1 VSGTARCSLL
11 AALACSAFA
20 CEVRPT
26 SGGLVEQARLGVFFG
41 GQIQQREE
49 VPRVLDGSQV
59 QGFRIVFR
67 EPLVESKRVRWE
79 LVLPPKSGAAEV
91 RVEKLG
97 EITVPVGQREVD
109 QVLGF
114 EPGDPLGL
122 WNIRVLVDDELV
134 IDRAWL
140 VFDAAARRQAE
151 DSDKGATAPR

>member
-1 VSGTARCSLL
+1 MRGKRRLPSGHVL
-11 AALACSAFA
+11 AGIALSALACEQGA
-20 CEVRPT
+20 V
-26 SGGLVEQARLGVFFG
+26 SGRLIQEARLGVFFG

-49 VPRVLDGSQV
+49 VARVFDETQS

-67 EPLVESKRVRWE
+67 EPLQESKRVHWE

-91 RVEKLG
+91 VVSKLG
-97 EITVPVGQREVD
+97 DVTVPAGRREID
-109 QVLGF
+109 QIFRF

-122 WNIRVLVDDELV
+122 WNVRVLVDDELV

-151 DSDKGATAPR
+151 DSARQ

>member
-1 VSGTARCSLL
+1 MSRTARAWLL
-11 AALACSAFA
+11 AALGCSALA
-20 CEVRPT
+20 CEARPT

-49 VPRVLDGSQV
+49 LARVLDGSQV

-79 LVLPPKSGAAEV
+79 LVLPPKSGSADV

-109 QVLGF
+109 QVLRF

-122 WNIRVLVDDELV
+122 WNVRVLVDDELV

-140 VFDAAARRQAE
+140 VFDAAARRQAA
-151 DSDKGATAPR
+151 DKAEGAAAPR